1 MHNPMITK
9 ATLPLTIIAS
19 LLSLCSLPALAG
31 WQSLDHSSSLS
42 FISIKK
48 NAIAETHEFKSFN
61 ASVTDDGEVK
71 VIIDLSSVA
80 TGIDIRDTRMQEML
94 FETSKYSEAVLT
106 AKLPNGLLASLV
118 PGEMKQFNIDGKL
131 ELHGQARMV
140 TISCAVFMEAK
151 DKLVVTSTQP
161 TIIQAAEFS
170 LLDGIKQLT
179 DIAGLDA
186 IASAIPVS
194 FVLTL
199 ENDK

>member
-1 MHNPMITK
+1 MLNLNLKKTMLSFTLITALGTFGAIPAK
-9 ATLPLTIIAS
+9 AA
-19 LLSLCSLPALAG
+19 
-31 WQSLDHSSSLS
+31 WQSVEHASSLS

-48 NAIAETHEFKSFN
+48 NAIAETHEFKNFEANVNDS
-61 ASVTDDGEVK
+61 GEVTVK
-71 VIIDLSSVA
+71 IDLTSVN
-80 TGIDIRDTRMQEML
+80 TGIDIRDNRMQEML
-94 FETSKYSEAVLT
+94 FETSKFSEAVLT
-106 AKLPNGLLASLV
+106 ATLPNGLLASLV
-118 PGEMKQFNIDGKL
+118 PGEMKQFNLDGKL

-161 TIIQAAEFS
+161 TVIQAAEFS
-170 LLDGIKQLT
+170 LLDGIKQLA

-199 ENDK
+199 EDMK